1 MYSIIRK
8 QSHKKTAI
16 QAVHNHNMRIV
27 IEENV
32 NSKKS
37 NLNEILIG
45 TENTRSDIM
54 SYIKNNDIVI
64 RNKDTVIFNEF
75 VLTASPEF
83 FFNNKDGSKKSR
95 SEYKSNLKDWIKT
108 QTEFLEKENYGKCVN
123 AVLHLDESTPHIHAI
138 ILPIV
143 DNKLNNKSFW
153 RGKNSYGR
161 LQDIYNSANSKFEL
175 KRGEEKSKTL
185 VDHTTLKDYRDII
198 RQDQDEEKEFFNE
211 LSKNILDIPPR
222 KNLIGLEKKYS
233 ADEVKEIATATFK
246 KLNRQR
252 RRAKFRA
259 KKSDEKADAAT
270 SEFYKKKKETSKIEF
285 FYNENMEKLEKISVE
300 NSTLKTQNLELKQS
314 QSDLELVRKF
324 LPDEMQSLVFRAREL
339 ASGGDSGGTKHTA
352 EPTPTADLTTYKRP
366 KYK

>member
-83 FFNNKDGSKKSR
+83 FFNHKDGSKKTK
-95 SEYKSNLKDWIKT
+95 SEYNDNLKEWVKT
-108 QTEFLEKENYGKCVN
+108 QIEFLEKENYGKCVN
-123 AVLHLDESTPHIHAI
+123 AVLHLDESTPHIHAL

-161 LQDIYNSANSKFEL
+161 LQDIYNTANSKFGL

-185 VDHTTLKDYRDII
+185 VDHTTLKDYRELIKQDI
-198 RQDQDEEKEFFNE
+198 EEEREFYNE
-211 LSKNILDIPPR
+211 LSKNILDVPPR
-222 KNLIGLEKKYS
+222 KNIIGLEKKYS

-259 KKSDEKADAAT
+259 KKSDEKAEAAT

-285 FYNENMEKLEKISVE
+285 YYNQNMQQLEKTSVE
-300 NSTLKTQNLELKQS
+300 NSTLKTQNLKLKQS

-324 LPDEMQSLVFRAREL
+324 LPDELQNLIFRAREL

-352 EPTPTADLTTYKRP
+352 EPTPTTDLTTYKRP

>member
-8 QSHKKTAI
+8 QSHKKTSI
-16 QAVHNHNMRIV
+16 QAVHNHNMRKV

-37 NLNEILIG
+37 HLNEILIG

-54 SYIKNNDIVI
+54 DYIKTNDIVV
-64 RNKDTVIFNEF
+64 RNKDTVVFNEF

-83 FFNNKDGSKKSR
+83 FFNNKDGSKKTR
-95 SEYKSNLKDWIKT
+95 SEYESNLKDWVKT
-108 QTEFLEKENYGKCVN
+108 QVEFLEKENYGKCVN
-123 AVLHLDESTPHIHAI
+123 AVLHLDESTPHIHAL

-161 LQDIYNSANSKFEL
+161 LQDIYNSANSKFGL

-185 VDHTTLKDYRDII
+185 VNHTTLKDYRDLI
-198 RQDQDEEKEFFNE
+198 RQDLDEEKQFFNE
-211 LSKNILDIPPR
+211 LSKTILDVPPR
-222 KNLIGLEKKYS
+222 KNVIGIEKKYS
-233 ADEVKEIATATFK
+233 ADEVKDLAATAFK

-252 RRAKFRA
+252 RRAKFRTKEA
-259 KKSDEKADAAT
+259 EKKADAAA
-270 SEFYKKKKETSKIEF
+270 SEFYKKRNEVSKVEYFANEKKEQ
-285 FYNENMEKLEKISVE
+285 LQKISAE
-300 NSTLKTQNLELKQS
+300 NSSLKTKNLELMKT
-314 QSDLELVRKF
+314 QSDLELVKKF
-324 LPDEMQSLVFRAREL
+324 LPAELQQLLVRAREL
-339 ASGGDSGGTKHTA
+339 ASGGGSDETKLT
-352 EPTPTADLTTYKRP
+352 TPSPAADLTTYTRP

>member
-8 QSHKKTAI
+8 QSHKKTSI
-16 QAVHNHNMRIV
+16 QAVHNHNMRKV

-37 NLNEILIG
+37 HLNEILIG

-54 SYIKNNDIVI
+54 DYIKTNDIVV
-64 RNKDTVIFNEF
+64 RNKDTVVFNEF

-83 FFNNKDGSKKSR
+83 FFNNKDGSKKTR
-95 SEYKSNLKDWIKT
+95 SEYESNLKDWVKT
-108 QTEFLEKENYGKCVN
+108 QVEFLEKENYGKCVN
-123 AVLHLDESTPHIHAI
+123 AVLHLDESTPHIHAL

-161 LQDIYNSANSKFEL
+161 LQDIYNTANSKFGL

-185 VDHTTLKDYRDII
+185 VDHTTLKDYRDLI
-198 RQDQDEEKEFFNE
+198 RQDKDEENEFYNE
-211 LSKNILDIPPR
+211 LSKNILDTPPR
-222 KNLIGLEKKYS
+222 KNFIGLEKKYS
-233 ADEVKEIATATFK
+233 AEEVKEIASATFK

-259 KKSDEKADAAT
+259 KKSDEKAEAAT

-285 FYNENMEKLEKISVE
+285 FYNENQKQLEKTIME
-300 NSTLKTQNLELKQS
+300 NSTLKTQNFELKQS

-324 LPDEMQSLVFRAREL
+324 LPDELQSLVVRAREL

>member
-83 FFNNKDGSKKSR
+83 FFNNKDGSKKTK
-95 SEYKSNLKDWIKT
+95 SEYNDNLKEWVKT
-108 QTEFLEKENYGKCVN
+108 QIEFLEKENYGKCVN
-123 AVLHLDESTPHIHAI
+123 AVLHLDESSPHIHAL

-161 LQDIYNSANSKFEL
+161 LQDIYNASNSKFGL

-185 VDHTTLKDYRDII
+185 VDHTTLKDYRELIK
-198 RQDQDEEKEFFNE
+198 QDLEEEKEFYNE
-211 LSKNILDIPPR
+211 LSKDILDIQPR

-259 KKSDEKADAAT
+259 KKSDEKAEAAT

-285 FYNENMEKLEKISVE
+285 FYNENQKQLEKTIME
-300 NSTLKTQNLELKQS
+300 NSTLKTQNFELKQS
-314 QSDLELVRKF
+314 QSDLELVKKF
-324 LPDEMQSLVFRAREL
+324 LPDELQSLIFRAREL
-339 ASGGDSGGTKHTA
+339 ASGGGSGGTKNT
-352 EPTPTADLTTYKRP
+352 EKPTQVADLSTYKRP

>member
-1 MYSIIRK
+1 
-8 QSHKKTAI
+8 KKT
-16 QAVHNHNMRIV
+16 
-27 IEENV
+27 
-32 NSKKS
+32 K
-37 NLNEILIG
+37 
-45 TENTRSDIM
+45 
-54 SYIKNNDIVI
+54 
-64 RNKDTVIFNEF
+64 
-75 VLTASPEF
+75 
-83 FFNNKDGSKKSR
+83 
-95 SEYKSNLKDWIKT
+95 SEYNDNLKEWVKT
-108 QTEFLEKENYGKCVN
+108 QIEFLEKENYGKCVN
-123 AVLHLDESTPHIHAI
+123 AVLHLDESTPHIHAL

-161 LQDIYNSANSKFEL
+161 LQDIYNTSNSKFGL

-185 VDHTTLKDYRDII
+185 VDHTTLKDYRELIK
-198 RQDQDEEKEFFNE
+198 QDLEEEKVFYNE
-211 LSKNILDIPPR
+211 LSKDILNIPPR
-222 KNLIGLEKKYS
+222 KNIIGLEKKYS
-233 ADEVKEIATATFK
+233 SDEVKEIASATFK

-285 FYNENMEKLEKISVE
+285 FYNENQTKLEKISVE
-300 NSTLKTQNLELKQS
+300 NSTLKTHNLELKQS

-324 LPDEMQSLVFRAREL
+324 LPNELQSLVFRAREL

>member
-1 MYSIIRK
+1 MVQRK
-8 QSHKKTAI
+8 L
-16 QAVHNHNMRIV
+16 
-27 IEENV
+27 E
-32 NSKKS
+32 
-37 NLNEILIG
+37 
-45 TENTRSDIM
+45 
-54 SYIKNNDIVI
+54 YND
-64 RNKDTVIFNEF
+64 
-75 VLTASPEF
+75 
-83 FFNNKDGSKKSR
+83 
-95 SEYKSNLKDWIKT
+95 NLKDWVKT
-108 QTEFLEKENYGKCVN
+108 QIEFLEKENYGKCVN
-123 AVLHLDESTPHIHAI
+123 AVLHLDESTPHIHAL

-161 LQDIYNSANSKFEL
+161 LQDIYNASNSKFGL

-185 VDHTTLKDYRDII
+185 VDHTTLKDYRELIK
-198 RQDQDEEKEFFNE
+198 QDLEEEKEFYNE
-211 LSKNILDIPPR
+211 LSKDILDIPPR

-233 ADEVKEIATATFK
+233 AEEVKEIATATFK

-285 FYNENMEKLEKISVE
+285 FYNQNMQQLEKTSVE

-314 QSDLELVRKF
+314 QSDLDLVRKF
-324 LPDEMQSLVFRAREL
+324 LPMELQSLVIRAREL

>member
-95 SEYKSNLKDWIKT
+95 SEYKSNLKDWVKT
-108 QTEFLEKENYGKCVN
+108 QIDFLEKENYGKCVN
-123 AVLHLDESTPHIHAI
+123 AVLHLDESTPHIHAL

-161 LQDIYNSANSKFEL
+161 LQDIYNTANSKFGL

-185 VDHTTLKDYRDII
+185 VDHTTLKDYRDLI
-198 RQDQDEEKEFFNE
+198 RQDKDEENEFYNE
-211 LSKNILDIPPR
+211 LSKNILDTPPR
-222 KNLIGLEKKYS
+222 KNFIGLKKN
-233 ADEVKEIATATFK
+233 TLLK
-246 KLNRQR
+246 K
-252 RRAKFRA
+252 
-259 KKSDEKADAAT
+259 
-270 SEFYKKKKETSKIEF
+270 
-285 FYNENMEKLEKISVE
+285 
-300 NSTLKTQNLELKQS
+300 
-314 QSDLELVRKF
+314 
-324 LPDEMQSLVFRAREL
+324 
-339 ASGGDSGGTKHTA
+339 
-352 EPTPTADLTTYKRP
+352 
-366 KYK
+366 

>member
-27 IEENV
+27 IEENI
-32 NSKKS
+32 NPKKT

-45 TENTRSDIM
+45 TENTRSDIIG
-54 SYIKNNDIVI
+54 YIKTNDIKI

-83 FFNNKDGSKKSR
+83 FFNNKDGSKKTR
-95 SEYKSNLKDWIKT
+95 SEYDDNLKEWVKT
-108 QTEFLEKENYGKCVN
+108 QVEFLEKENYGKCVN
-123 AVLHLDESTPHIHAI
+123 AVLHLDESTPHIHAL

-161 LQDIYNSANSKFEL
+161 LQDIYNSANSKFGL

-185 VDHTTLKDYRDII
+185 VDHTTLKDYRELIK
-198 RQDQDEEKEFFNE
+198 QDLEEEREFYNE
-211 LSKNILDIPPR
+211 LSKNILNVPPR
-222 KNLIGLEKKYS
+222 KNILGLEKKYS
-233 ADEVKEIATATFK
+233 SDEVKEIATNTFK

-285 FYNENMEKLEKISVE
+285 FYNENQKQLEKTIVE

-314 QSDLELVRKF
+314 QSDLDLVRKF
-324 LPDEMQSLVFRAREL
+324 LPMELQSLVVRAREL
-339 ASGGDSGGTKHTA
+339 ASGGGSGGTKNI
-352 EPTPTADLTTYKRP
+352 EKPTQVTDLSTYKRP

>member
-83 FFNNKDGSKKSR
+83 FFNNKDGSKKTK
-95 SEYKSNLKDWIKT
+95 SEYNDNLKEWVKT
-108 QTEFLEKENYGKCVN
+108 QIEFLEKENYGKCVN
-123 AVLHLDESTPHIHAI
+123 AVLHLDESTPHIHAL

-161 LQDIYNSANSKFEL
+161 LQDIYNASNSKFGL

-185 VDHTTLKDYRDII
+185 VDHTTLKDYRELIK
-198 RQDQDEEKEFFNE
+198 QDLEEEKEFYNE
-211 LSKNILDIPPR
+211 LSKDILDIPPR

-259 KKSDEKADAAT
+259 KKSDEKAEAAT

-285 FYNENMEKLEKISVE
+285 FYNENQKQLEKTIME
-300 NSTLKTQNLELKQS
+300 NSTLKTQNFELKQS
-314 QSDLELVRKF
+314 QSDLELVKKF
-324 LPDEMQSLVFRAREL
+324 LPDELQSLIFRAREL
-339 ASGGDSGGTKHTA
+339 ASGGGSGGTKNT
-352 EPTPTADLTTYKRP
+352 EKPTQVADLSTYKRP

>member
-83 FFNNKDGSKKSR
+83 FFNNKDGSKKTR
-95 SEYKSNLKDWIKT
+95 SEYNDNLKDWVKT
-108 QTEFLEKENYGKCVN
+108 QIEFLEKENYGKCVN
-123 AVLHLDESTPHIHAI
+123 AVLHLDESTPHIHAL

-161 LQDIYNSANSKFEL
+161 LQDIYNASNSKFGL

-185 VDHTTLKDYRDII
+185 VDHTTLKDYRELIKQDI
-198 RQDQDEEKEFFNE
+198 EEEREFYDE

-222 KNLIGLEKKYS
+222 KNIIGLEKKYS

-259 KKSDEKADAAT
+259 KKSDEKAEAAT

-285 FYNENMEKLEKISVE
+285 FYNENQKQLEKTIME
-300 NSTLKTQNLELKQS
+300 NSTLKTQNFELKQS

-324 LPDEMQSLVFRAREL
+324 LPDELQSLVVRAREL

-352 EPTPTADLTTYKRP
+352 EPTSTADLTTYKRP

>member
-27 IEENV
+27 IEENI
-32 NSKKS
+32 NPKKT

-45 TENTRSDIM
+45 TENTRSDIIG
-54 SYIKNNDIVI
+54 YIKTNDIKI

-83 FFNNKDGSKKSR
+83 FFNNKDGSKKTR
-95 SEYKSNLKDWIKT
+95 SEYNDNLKAWVKT
-108 QTEFLEKENYGKCVN
+108 QVEFLEKENYGKCVN
-123 AVLHLDESTPHIHAI
+123 AVLHLDESTPHIHAL

-153 RGKNSYGR
+153 RGKNSYGK
-161 LQDIYNSANSKFEL
+161 LQDIYNSANSKFGL

-185 VDHTTLKDYRDII
+185 VDHTTLKDYRELIK
-198 RQDQDEEKEFFNE
+198 QDLEEEREFYNE
-211 LSKNILDIPPR
+211 LSKNILNVPPR
-222 KNLIGLEKKYS
+222 KNILGLEKKYS
-233 ADEVKEIATATFK
+233 SDEVKEIATNTFK

-259 KKSDEKADAAT
+259 KKSDEKAEAAT
-270 SEFYKKKKETSKIEF
+270 SEFYKKRNEVSKIEF
-285 FYNENMEKLEKISVE
+285 FSNEKKKELEKTTIE
-300 NSTLKTQNLELKQS
+300 NSALKTQNLELKKS
-314 QSDLELVRKF
+314 QSDLELVRTF
-324 LPDEMQSLVFRAREL
+324 LPDELQNLIIRARDL
-339 ASGGDSGGTKHTA
+339 ASGGGSGGQ
-352 EPTPTADLTTYKRP
+352 EPTLPAPAADLTTYKRP
-366 KYK
+366 KLK

>member
-83 FFNNKDGSKKSR
+83 FFNNKNGSKKSR
-95 SEYKSNLKDWIKT
+95 SEYDDNLKEWVKT
-108 QTEFLEKENYGKCVN
+108 QISFLEKENYGKCVN
-123 AVLHLDESTPHIHAI
+123 AVLHLDESTPHIHAL
-138 ILPIV
+138 ILPIK
-143 DNKLNNKSFW
+143 DGKLNNKSFW

-161 LQDIYNSANSKFEL
+161 LQDIYNTANSKFDL

-185 VDHTTLKDYRDII
+185 VDHTTLKDYRELI
-198 RQDQDEEKEFFNE
+198 RQDKDEENEFYNE
-211 LSKNILDIPPR
+211 LSKNILDTPPR

-233 ADEVKEIATATFK
+233 SDEVKEIATNTFK

-259 KKSDEKADAAT
+259 KKSDEKAEAAT

-285 FYNENMEKLEKISVE
+285 FYNENQQKLEKTIVE

-314 QSDLELVRKF
+314 QSDLELVKKF
-324 LPDEMQSLVFRAREL
+324 LPDELQSLIFRAREL
-339 ASGGDSGGTKHTA
+339 ASGGGSGGTKNT
-352 EPTPTADLTTYKRP
+352 EKPTQVADLSTYKRP

>member
-83 FFNNKDGSKKSR
+83 FFNNKNGSKKTK
-95 SEYKSNLKDWIKT
+95 SEYNDNLKEWVKT
-108 QTEFLEKENYGKCVN
+108 QISFLEKENYGKCVN
-123 AVLHLDESTPHIHAI
+123 AVLHLDESTPHIHAL

-161 LQDIYNSANSKFEL
+161 LQDIYNTANSKFGL

-185 VDHTTLKDYRDII
+185 VDHTTLKDYRELIK
-198 RQDQDEEKEFFNE
+198 QDLEEEKEFYNE
-211 LSKNILDIPPR
+211 LSKDILDIPPR

-285 FYNENMEKLEKISVE
+285 FYNENQKQLEKTIVE

-314 QSDLELVRKF
+314 QSDLELVKKF
-324 LPDEMQSLVFRAREL
+324 LPDELQSLIFRAREL
-339 ASGGDSGGTKHTA
+339 ASGGGSGGTKNT
-352 EPTPTADLTTYKRP
+352 EKPTQVADLSTYKRP